1 VRRIQQFFSESALS
15 PPASRQPLLTKPVRF
30 PHYPDDDCRTERELV
45 GFDWRLL
52 AVFPNH

>member
-1 VRRIQQFFSESALS
+1 MRRIQQFFSESALS